1 MAHRIE
7 HRLDNGLMVLIE
19 PLNRPA
25 VATHLLMPVGAA
37 GDPAGGEGCANL
49 LHAWCQRGA
58 GTRDTRAANEALEN
72 LGARRSGGAGR
83 ESTTWTLTCLGADWA
98 EALGLLGDTVLAP
111 ALPDDAVEACRAL
124 ALQELAGLE
133 DQPAQK
139 LLVELTQRY
148 FPTAFGRPLMGTAET
163 VSALS
168 AEALRGHWQATCRPD
183 GAVLSVAGGVD
194 PDSALARIEELFG
207 GWQGQAPALPPAEPR
222 REALYEHVPA
232 TTEQVHLGVMYADVA
247 PTDPLRYHGQ
257 MAVQVLSGGMGARLF
272 TEVREKR
279 GLCYSV
285 GASALAVRGH
295 GYVVARAGTTTERR
309 NCRWT

>member
-1 MAHRIE
+1 
-7 HRLDNGLMVLIE
+7 
-19 PLNRPA
+19 
-25 VATHLLMPVGAA
+25 
-37 GDPAGGEGCANL
+37 
-49 LHAWCQRGA
+49 
-58 GTRDTRAANEALEN
+58 
-72 LGARRSGGAGR
+72 
-83 ESTTWTLTCLGADWA
+83 
-98 EALGLLGDTVLAP
+98 
-111 ALPDDAVEACRAL
+111 
-124 ALQELAGLE
+124 
-133 DQPAQK
+133 
-139 LLVELTQRY
+139 
-148 FPTAFGRPLMGTAET
+148 MGTSESVA
-163 VSALS
+163 ALS

-183 GAVLSVAGGVD
+183 GAVLSVAGGVE

-232 TTEQVHLGVMYADVA
+232 TTEQVHLGVMYGDVA

-295 GYVVARAGTTTERR
+295 GYVVARAGTTTERSAETLEVLVGELR
-309 NCRWT
+309 RLPGTVTADEVERSRVRLLSGEVMNEESTASRAGRAALDWHWLGRVRSAEEVRAGIEAVSADSLNAYLADHRPDQFTVATLGAEFTWPASLAL